1 MNDAIRWPAGD
12 FTIKEAVSFNSTL
25 PEKVVRKKLSDG
37 LAAKSIVQT
46 QKGNDKVQGK
56 FQVVK

>member
-12 FTIKEAVSFNSTL
+12 FTIKEAVGLNPAL

-37 LAAKSIVQT
+37 IAAKAIVQT